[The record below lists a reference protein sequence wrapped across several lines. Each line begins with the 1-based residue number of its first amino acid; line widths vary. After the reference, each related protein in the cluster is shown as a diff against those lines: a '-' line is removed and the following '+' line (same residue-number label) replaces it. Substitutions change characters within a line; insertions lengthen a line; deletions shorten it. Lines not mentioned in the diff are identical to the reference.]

1 MSRSIAVTVFKHSP
15 VCYWSAKQ
23 MIPPQTHPLG
33 WVTVT
38 LSSSSNREIF
48 QRNQPVNGSFKV
60 GSVYYSVFVRK
71 YFNTLASPPHPF
83 YRIPQISSY
92 KSAENANKF
101 SRFVCVW
108 LCFSGCYQLTS
119 VCPCVC
125 ATSWQEEFVLLSG
138 SLKSSS
144 SLDSKPG
151 LMTRPIHW
159 HLSALW
165 AARRTAQP
173 KTRADRQHHR
183 VNTSSEG

>member
-1 MSRSIAVTVFKHSP
+1 MSRRIAVTVFKHSP
-15 VCYWSAKQ
+15 VCYWSAKHL
-23 MIPPQTHPLG
+23 IPPQTRLIG
-33 WVTVT
+33 WVGVTV
-38 LSSSSNREIF
+38 SSCSNRLIF
-48 QRNQPVNGSFKV
+48 WGNQPVNGLLKV
-60 GSVYYSVFVRK
+60 DSVHYSVYMRK
-71 YFNTLASPPHPF
+71 YFNNLTSPLFTFFSIKVQKMPT
-83 YRIPQISSY
+83 
-92 KSAENANKF
+92 KSADWCVSCCISGWHSAAVI
-101 SRFVCVW
+101 SLPQCVRVCVPRAAQ
-108 LCFSGCYQLTS
+108 CQ
-119 VCPCVC
+119 
-125 ATSWQEEFVLLSG
+125 FVLLSG